1 MLLSISSLRCAY
13 DGLVALRGVSMHVA
27 EGELVCVVGRN
38 GAGKSTLLRAISG
51 VQPVFG
57 GSIEFDGADV
67 TRLASP
73 KRVKSGIVQVPEGRQ
88 VFPEMTVEDNL
99 RLGGYRRRSEI
110 SERLEKAFEM
120 FPVLRE
126 RRDSAAGSLSGGQQ
140 QMLVVGRAL
149 MSRPRLL
156 MLDEP
161 SMGLAPQMVAQI
173 DKTIQLLKN
182 SGTTI
187 LLVEQNAAG
196 ALALADRGEVLETG
210 QIALAGAGRELLK
223 DPRVRRAYL
232 GN

>member
-1 MLLSISSLRCAY
+1 MLLSISSLSCAY

-27 EGELVCVVGRN
+27 ESELVCVVGRN

-173 DKTIQLLKN
+173 FKTIQLLKN

-196 ALALADRGEVLETG
+196 ALALADRGYVLETG